1 MPPKG
6 KATAKGNPKKNR
18 HNVSALAKAVQTQR
32 HDAPSKM
39 DLNTKCIDLRTSC
52 ATAEFVIEEIGIGA
66 KGLGALKASTKSG
79 MKTAFGA
86 EASFNVDRRIRNAN
100 IPIGVA
106 LDDDCCIGE
115 ELSID
120 NFDVSRSSRHLM
132 PRRPNWNFELSS
144 GRLHFREAQGFQTWL
159 ADVRDRI
166 AERGGYPPVFEQNL
180 QVWRQLWR
188 VLERCDVAV
197 AIVDARHP
205 LLHLPPALVFH
216 VTRTLQKPLVVVL
229 NKLDMVEPQDAARW
243 AQVLQSSVPG
253 ISAVVGYSKEGLREA
268 AFAPLAIGKAAL
280 IAACHEVVASAK
292 IARAEDE
299 KEEASAKQAMTLELD
314 VETGKDFVASSSFQ
328 GTHPGY
334 VFKADS
340 QGVGYYRDAR
350 QNATKEQVTTING
363 SAEPS
368 SEVSQE
374 QQEGSGEHCPEACD
388 GDGRILVG
396 LVGHPNVGKSSLVNS
411 LIGDK
416 VVSVRAT
423 PGHTKTLQTMVL
435 DSRTWLMD
443 SPGVVFPRLDMPR
456 ESQIVGMLIP
466 HGQVREPFSAIRWVM
481 ERCATPLQEQLNLKP
496 TTMKQV
502 LALKEEGSDAL
513 RLDSLMGANGN
524 ELEPDDVVPWSPM
537 LICVQYA
544 KQRGLGRNGR
554 PDANAAGMEILLR
567 VLEGRIPYSV
577 MPPETCPS
585 AEERIMDAEES
596 DDDDGSDWQI
606 DDDKFES
613 EEEQEKK
620 PQDLLGIFNEE
631 AKIVGANTI
640 ASRRKSDRKKKI
652 ESLETGG
659 YQKALP
665 KAPKNRAEAFE

>member
-1 MPPKG
+1 MPPKKSKG
-6 KATAKGNPKKNR
+6 K

-32 HDAPSKM
+32 HAAPT
-39 DLNTKCIDLRTSC
+39 LNTALDTKCIDLRTSA
-52 ATAEFVIEEIGIGA
+52 ATANFVIEEIGIGA
-66 KGLGALKASTKSG
+66 KGLGEKKASTKSG
-79 MKTAFGA
+79 MKTALGS
-86 EASFNVDRRIRNAN
+86 EAAMNVDRRIRNAN
-100 IPIGVA
+100 VPLFAA
-106 LDDDCCIGE
+106 LDDGCLVGE

-120 NFDVSRSSRHLM
+120 NFDVTRSARHLM
-132 PRRPNWNFELSS
+132 PRRPAWNYELSS

-166 AERGGYPPVFEQNL
+166 AERGGYPPAFEQNL

-197 AIVDARHP
+197 AVVDARHP

-229 NKLDMVEPQDAARW
+229 NKLDMVEPQNAARW

-253 ISAVVGYSKEGLREA
+253 IRAVVGFSKEALSED

-280 IAACHEVVASAK
+280 IAACHEVVASARIERK
-292 IARAEDE
+292 EAEEEEARE
-299 KEEASAKQAMTLELD
+299 KEAITLELTQD
-314 VETGKDFVASSSFQ
+314 IEAGKDFVASSHFQ
-328 GTHPGY
+328 GAQPGY
-334 VFKADS
+334 VFKVDS
-340 QGVGYYRDAR
+340 QGLGYYRDA
-350 QNATKEQVTTING
+350 NASVVSKQALDTKRTGEDSVNSPCDKEQ
-363 SAEPS
+363 SP
-368 SEVSQE
+368 VSC
-374 QQEGSGEHCPEACD
+374 HDD
-388 GDGRILVG
+388 GQILLG

-416 VVSVRAT
+416 VVSVKAT

-435 DSRTWLMD
+435 DSRTCLMD

-481 ERCATPLQEQLNLKP
+481 ERCTVPLQEQLNLKP
-496 TTMKQV
+496 VTLQQV
-502 LALKEEGSDAL
+502 LTLREEGNDAL
-513 RLDSLMGANGN
+513 RLDSLTGTNGN

-567 VLEGRIPYSV
+567 VLEGRVPYSV
-577 MPPETCPS
+577 KPPESCLT
-585 AEERIMDAEES
+585 AEERLMDAEDS
-596 DDDDGSDWQI
+596 DEDDSDWQA
-606 DDDKFES
+606 DDGEFES
-613 EEEQEKK
+613 EEELDENKK
-620 PQDLLGIFNEE
+620 PKDLLGLFGEE
-631 AKIVGANTI
+631 EKIRGANTI
-640 ASRRKSDRKKKI
+640 RSRKKADRKKRLQA
-652 ESLETGG
+652 LETGES
-659 YQKALP
+659 QKA
-665 KAPKNRAEAFE
+665 APKDPKSRAEAFE